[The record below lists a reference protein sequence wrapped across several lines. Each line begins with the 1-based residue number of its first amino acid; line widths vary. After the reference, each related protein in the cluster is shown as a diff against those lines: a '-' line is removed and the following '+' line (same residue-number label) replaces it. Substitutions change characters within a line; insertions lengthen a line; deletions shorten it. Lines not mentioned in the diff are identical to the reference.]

1 MPGPESGASPLE
13 AFLTT
18 DPRDAGCAETWRL
31 IDVYVDIA
39 ARGGDPEA
47 TYPGIAAHLRACPPC
62 ADDHEGLVNALM
74 TAERAA
80 RDRQD

>member
-1 MPGPESGASPLE
+1 M
-13 AFLTT
+13 
-18 DPRDAGCAETWRL
+18 
-31 IDVYVDIA
+31 YVDIA